1 MSRDNKTTRYG
12 EAPPERVRHEPPSR
26 GVGAVPNPRRPR
38 LVRDVRG
45 AGLNDLFALFPD
57 LPRPPRP
64 ARRVRSRA
72 DAEADASRRS
82 LGAELRV
89 ARRLGKH

>member
-38 LVRDVRG
+38 LVRDVGG

-64 ARRVRSRA
+64 ARRLRSRA
-72 DAEADASRRS
+72 EAALGRRS
-82 LGAELRV
+82 LSAELRV
-89 ARRLGKH
+89 APRPGKH